1 MLAELAVLAIC
12 YGSEHQHGVAVVL
25 VVALLLHR
33 LLVVPFYTSPLRHV
47 PGPYWHRVSFWPSV
61 WAQYRC
67 LWVKRVHQLHEQYG
81 NVVLLS
87 PTEVS
92 FNGDHKYVRD
102 IYTRNMP
109 KLAHYKNFRALGYDN
124 LFSTTENDRHLR
136 YKKALLGLY
145 LKSSVFASTRPFLEH
160 KARLLLQQVHQ
171 TNAKGVDVYLL
182 FGALALDVVSAFELG
197 PHNGTNMLQDP
208 AKREIL
214 ASYRLHASTVFCRA
228 PAFLDHVLRCVSSL
242 FPSQAK
248 TVVEDAHMD
257 MFKKALPVSRTTFE
271 ALTKNGVERIQA
283 FSFISDNIVAGHET
297 TAFQLTYLSYEL
309 SRPVNKHR
317 QEVLHCELQR
327 AFGRPSSPSD
337 VVGNLEKL
345 DSLPYLEALV
355 WENLRVHTSGAGSLP
370 RVCPAPYPLCLSGRT
385 VTLPIGTVVSCQA
398 YLLHRDKGLFPDG
411 DKWIPERWLQ
421 YVNESEDNYRA
432 RTAHMKRDM
441 MLFGKGVRMCLGMH
455 LALIEIKIAIANL
468 YWHYGSTI
476 CGEWCTVTE
485 YGPDI
490 KVGNAIE
497 VGPGV
502 LQGDSDEN
510 RMMMVDAESSRPYCD
525 ECWLQ
530 WSVR

>member
-12 YGSEHQHGVAVVL
+12 YGMDYQHDAAVVL

-33 LLVVPFYTSPLRHV
+33 LVVIPYYTSPLRHV

-92 FNGDHKYVRD
+92 FNGDHKYVAD

-109 KLAHYKNFRALGYDN
+109 KLAHYKNFRALGHDN

-145 LKSSVFASTRPFLEH
+145 LKSSVFASTRPFLEE
-160 KARLLLQQVHQ
+160 KARFLLQQVQQ
-171 TNAKGVDVYLL
+171 THSKAVDVYLL

-197 PHNGTNMLQDP
+197 PRNGTNMLQDP
-208 AKREIL
+208 AMREIL
-214 ASYRLHASTVFCRA
+214 ASYRVHASTVFFRA
-228 PAFLDHVLRCVSSL
+228 PAFLEYVLRGISSL
-242 FPSQAK
+242 FPSEAK
-248 TVVEDAHMD
+248 TVVEDAHMA
-257 MFKKALPVSRTTFE
+257 MFKEALPVPHTTFE
-271 ALTKNGVERIQA
+271 SLTKNGIQRIQA

-317 QEVLHCELQR
+317 QGLLHSELQR
-327 AFGRPSSPSD
+327 QFGRPSSPSD
-337 VVGNLEKL
+337 VIADLEKL
-345 DSLPYLEALV
+345 DKLPYLEALI

-370 RVCPAPYPLCLSGRT
+370 RVCPAPYRVSLGDVA
-385 VTLPIGTVVSCQA
+385 VTLPTGTTVSCQA
-398 YLLHRDKGLFPDG
+398 YLLHRDKVLFPDG
-411 DKWIPERWLQ
+411 NRWIPERWLRG
-421 YVNESEDNYRA
+421 VDENEENYRA
-432 RTAHMKRDM
+432 RTAHMRRDM

-468 YWHYGSTI
+468 YWHYESAI

-485 YGPDI
+485 YGPDV
-490 KVGNAIE
+490 KVGNSIE
-497 VGPGV
+497 IGPGI
-502 LQGDSDEN
+502 LLGESDED

-525 ECWLQ
+525 GCWLQ
-530 WSVR
+530 WHAR